1 MTLGVGQAGRVFI
14 QQEVHEGVLQEGR
27 ARQWGHI
34 LHDISS
40 HAPSAPAASQ
50 NLQNVQHT
58 PPPSPPPGGR
68 SRGRD
73 RGRDWSVVIRT
84 PNVAAGPRGAT
95 APSPSTTNTWTSTAN
110 EPVTNAETN
119 HHTRDSSNLPLQHW
133 ISFILL
139 PVTGIKVD
147 RNKSSSYRSIIS
159 NHFHVLQSCSSI
171 QPRDFW

>member
-1 MTLGVGQAGRVFI
+1 MTSLGVGQAGRVFI
-14 QQEVHEGVLQEGR
+14 QQEVHEGVLQEGK

-34 LHDISS
+34 LYDISS

-73 RGRDWSVVIRT
+73 RSVVIRT

-95 APSPSTTNTWTSTAN
+95 APSPSTTNT
-110 EPVTNAETN
+110 
-119 HHTRDSSNLPLQHW
+119 
-133 ISFILL
+133 
-139 PVTGIKVD
+139 
-147 RNKSSSYRSIIS
+147 
-159 NHFHVLQSCSSI
+159 
-171 QPRDFW
+171 